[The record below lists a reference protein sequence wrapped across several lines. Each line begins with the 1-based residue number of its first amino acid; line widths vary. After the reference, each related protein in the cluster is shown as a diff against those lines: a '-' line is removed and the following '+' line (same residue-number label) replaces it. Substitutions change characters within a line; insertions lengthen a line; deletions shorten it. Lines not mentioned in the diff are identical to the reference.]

1 MSSLITSRLAQ
12 ERKDW
17 RKDHPHGFIAKPS
30 TTRDAKG
37 DVTTNLRVWD
47 CKIPGKPD
55 TPWAGGLY
63 PLRLEFGHDY
73 PAKPPRVAFPTGFFS
88 SKRVSNRQGVLEH
101 SERREG
107 VETVR
112 LHQANF
118 GWSAGV
124 AGFAEHVRSSAGRGV
139 RSVATIESEVCQ
151 ARQGT
156 GEEIR

>member
-1 MSSLITSRLAQ
+1 MSSLMTSRLAQ

-73 PAKPPRVAFPTGFFS
+73 RRNLRGWRFRLDSFIQTCIQPARCA
-88 SKRVSNRQGVLEH
+88 
-101 SERREG
+101 
-107 VETVR
+107 
-112 LHQANF
+112 
-118 GWSAGV
+118 
-124 AGFAEHVRSSAGRGV
+124 
-139 RSVATIESEVCQ
+139 
-151 ARQGT
+151 
-156 GEEIR
+156 

>member
-55 TPWAGGLY
+55 TPWAGGVSAQVGVWT
-63 PLRLEFGHDY
+63 RLPG
-73 PAKPPRVAFPTGFFS
+73 
-88 SKRVSNRQGVLEH
+88 
-101 SERREG
+101 
-107 VETVR
+107 ET
-112 LHQANF
+112 
-118 GWSAGV
+118 SAG
-124 AGFAEHVRSSAGRGV
+124 GV
-139 RSVATIESEVCQ
+139 SDWILFIQTCIQ
-151 ARQGT
+151 PARCA
-156 GEEIR
+156 